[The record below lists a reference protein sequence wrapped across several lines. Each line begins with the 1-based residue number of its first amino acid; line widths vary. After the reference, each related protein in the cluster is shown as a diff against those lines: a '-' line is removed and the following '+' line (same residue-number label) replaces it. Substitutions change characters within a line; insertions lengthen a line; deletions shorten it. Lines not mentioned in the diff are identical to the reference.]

1 MDLAESYTQMRP
13 QLLSIAYN
21 MLGSLSEAE
30 DVVQDVYFRIHRLA
44 ERAGDDADQPPIES
58 PGAYLTTI
66 TTRLALDQLRSARLA
81 RRAYPGA
88 WLPEP
93 VLTDP
98 GPGPGE
104 HTELAETLSLALLTV
119 LERLTPTERAV
130 FLLHESFG
138 YAYDEIARILGKSE
152 ANCRQIGA
160 RARRHLAAHRPRF
173 DVASERHQELT
184 DRFVAAC
191 REGQVEQL
199 LEMLTADAVAY
210 TDGGTRVRAAL
221 RPIYGR
227 DKVARFLAGIARSG
241 GDVVLRSIWVNGQ
254 PARLVLDAQGHN
266 IIGVLT
272 LDIVGDQVQTVR
284 LIVNPDKLRHL
295 PEALGQ

>member
-1 MDLAESYTQMRP
+1 MDLADTYTQMRP

-30 DVVQDVYFRIHRLA
+30 DVVQDVYVRIR
-44 ERAGDDADQPPIES
+44 RVADESSIES
-58 PGAYLTTI
+58 PAAYLTTI
-66 TTRLALDQLRSARLA
+66 TTRLALDQLRSARLS

-98 GPGPGE
+98 TPGPSE
-104 HTELAETLSLALLTV
+104 RSELAETLSLALLTV
-119 LERLTPTERAV
+119 LERLSPNERAV

-138 YAYDEIARILGKSE
+138 YAYDEIANILGKSE

-160 RARRHLAAHRPRF
+160 RARRHIAAHRPRF
-173 DVASERHQELT
+173 DVASDRHQELT

-191 REGQVEQL
+191 REGRVEQL
-199 LEMLTADAVAY
+199 LELLTADVVAY
-210 TDGGTRVRAAL
+210 SDGGMNVRAAL
-221 RPIYGR
+221 RPIHGR
-227 DKVARFLAGIARSG
+227 DKVARFLTGIARRG
-241 GDVVLRSIWVNGQ
+241 GSDFALRPIWVNGQ
-254 PARLVLDAQGHN
+254 PAQLILDAPSHN

-272 LDIVGDQVQTVR
+272 LDIVGEQIQTVR

-295 PEALGQ
+295 PETLGQ